1 MKLLTAM
8 LLLSAAIS
16 VSGCHRPNAEPELPG
31 PKVDGPLLILQ
42 DSGGI
47 SASISSQPVTKTGVN
62 RQIFN
67 GRLLWNDDVTVRIF
81 TPFAGRVT
89 KVIVNPGEPVERET
103 PLALIASPDF
113 GQAQSDARR
122 AESDFGQAERTVNR
136 FRELFEH
143 GAAAKKDLDSAEAD
157 LARVRAERDRTGS
170 RLQFYGGS
178 SSGVDQIYPL
188 KSPLA
193 GIVVEKNIN
202 PGQEVRPDQ
211 MLANMPQFFM
221 PLFVVTDPSRLW
233 VQLDVTEND
242 LRTLERGQ
250 AIIMRSQ
257 GPPDNKFSGRVDII
271 SEPLDPL
278 TPTVKIR
285 GSADNSGRKLK
296 AEMFVPVE

>member
-16 VSGCHRPNAEPELPG
+16 VSGCHRQKPDPDPPG
-31 PKVDGPLLILQ
+31 QKVDGPLLILQ

-157 LARVRAERDRTGS
+157 LARVRAGRGRTGS
-170 RLQFYGGS
+170 RLQFYGGGS
-178 SSGVDQIYPL
+178 RRG
-188 KSPLA
+188 
-193 GIVVEKNIN
+193 
-202 PGQEVRPDQ
+202 GQV
-211 MLANMPQFFM
+211 F
-221 PLFVVTDPSRLW
+221 
-233 VQLDVTEND
+233 
-242 LRTLERGQ
+242 
-250 AIIMRSQ
+250 
-257 GPPDNKFSGRVDII
+257 
-271 SEPLDPL
+271 PL
-278 TPTVKIR
+278 THTP
-285 GSADNSGRKLK
+285 
-296 AEMFVPVE
+296 